1 MIIKI
6 SRKNIK
12 SLMEFENIPFK
23 IINGKTI
30 ELQCECPQQ
39 LSDRTI
45 TTIETI
51 KLQLAN
57 IRDFS
62 DRDYIEYVTKNDNLT
77 VEQIDA
83 IKKRYQ
89 IEKEDMMPNS
99 KAQNFTVVKLKN

>member
-1 MIIKI
+1 
-6 SRKNIK
+6 
-12 SLMEFENIPFK
+12 MEFENIPFK

-30 ELQCECPQQ
+30 ELQCECPKQ